1 MTTIRQTLPR
11 GAARGCLVAA
21 PALLLSLAA
30 CGGSGGHAA
39 GSGGASSP
47 ASALGATYR
56 GTIYVSTK
64 TGHEIEPFVDH
75 ITDVANCAAA
85 AKDGTGNGTFRV
97 PSPQAP
103 LPQADIE
110 ISGFH
115 GPGTYTPTMLQHD
128 RADSILLTGKSGT
141 QLFVI
146 STATA
151 GRTAG
156 KEVLFLAKNGSGQ
169 LVYSNAHLNG
179 DAKDPEVA
187 GLIEWSC
194 SS

>member
-1 MTTIRQTLPR
+1 MSTISQSLSR
-11 GAARGCLVAA
+11 AATRSCLLAA
-21 PALLLSLAA
+21 IPALLLTLAA
-30 CGGSGGHAA
+30 CGGSTGHAA
-39 GSGGASSP
+39 GT
-47 ASALGATYR
+47 SARKTGQMLGATFR

-64 TGHEIEPFVDH
+64 SSHEIEAFVDH
-75 ITDVANCAAA
+75 DADVANCAAA
-85 AKDGTGNGTFRV
+85 AKDGNGNGTFRV

-128 RADSILLTGKSGT
+128 KADSILLTGKSGSA
-141 QLFVI
+141 LYVI
-146 STATA
+146 TSPMAD
-151 GRTAG
+151 RTAG
-156 KEVLFLAKNGSGQ
+156 KEVLFLEKNGSGQ